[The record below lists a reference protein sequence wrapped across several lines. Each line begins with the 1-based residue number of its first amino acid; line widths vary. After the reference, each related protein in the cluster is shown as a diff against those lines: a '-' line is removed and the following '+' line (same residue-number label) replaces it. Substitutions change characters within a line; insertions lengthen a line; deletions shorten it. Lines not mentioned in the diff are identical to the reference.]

1 MQEVAEFSLVD
12 IGPNLKTYVLKFL
25 NKNCWEATGSG
36 GLQTGGFQTGH
47 CNIEKSALYFSWKRV
62 VSSLSK
68 PKRIKKRA
76 LF

>member
-36 GLQTGGFQTGH
+36 GVQSGGFQTGY
-47 CNIEKSALYFSWKRV
+47 CNIEKSALYLNWKRA
-62 VSSLSK
+62 VSILLKSK
-68 PKRIKKRA
+68 KNK
-76 LF
+76 